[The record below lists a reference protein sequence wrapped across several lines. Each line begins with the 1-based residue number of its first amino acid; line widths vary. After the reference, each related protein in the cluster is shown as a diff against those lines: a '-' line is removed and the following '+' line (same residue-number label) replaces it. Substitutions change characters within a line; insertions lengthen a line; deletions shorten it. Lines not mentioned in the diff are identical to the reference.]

1 MMSAGD
7 SKVTTP
13 AAATTPRR
21 PSARRRPGAVL
32 CAPRSPSGQQQPQ
45 QGAIAVTP
53 TGRSPHPTPP
63 PVREAGKE
71 R

>member
-1 MMSAGD
+1 MSAGD

-21 PSARRRPGAVL
+21 PSAVL

-45 QGAIAVTP
+45 RGAIAVTP